1 MKLIKNA
8 KSKYFYYLPSQK
20 IELACSKFK
29 K

>member
-20 IELACSKFK
+20 IEWVCSKNK